1 MKPKLGDAEHVFLF
15 RVNVKVVGGA
25 GKSRCLDERTDRSRV
40 VTLDIA
46 FESRAEAFNLPVISW
61 KLSTTASH
69 VHRVSPDELFLPR
82 VEKFIRGYSV
92 YMGGGCGELAGYHGQ
107 LEGFGSGSVE

>member
-69 VHRVSPDELFLPR
+69 VHRVSPDELFFPR
-82 VEKFIRGYSV
+82 VFQILPTGRSEEHTSELQSQFHLVCRLLLEK
-92 YMGGGCGELAGYHGQ
+92 
-107 LEGFGSGSVE
+107 